1 MEGRCTRAGG
11 SFFNA
16 VSEGA
21 DAYVMKSIVH
31 DWDDEDALRILR
43 NIRAAIESDGT
54 LLLVEFVLPERPS
67 AHVGLM
73 FDVEMLVNLGGRERT
88 RADFER
94 PAVAGRLPPVAG
106 DRHREPVVDRRGL
119 ADLAISA

>member
-1 MEGRCTRAGG
+1 MP
-11 SFFNA
+11 
-16 VSEGA
+16 EGA

-31 DWDDEDALRILR
+31 DWDDEDTLRILR
-43 NIRAAIESDGT
+43 ISARRSNRRHAAARG
-54 LLLVEFVLPERPS
+54 VRLPERPS

-94 PAVAGRLPPVAG
+94 LLSQAGFRVSRVIDTVSPLSIVEALP
-106 DRHREPVVDRRGL
+106 
-119 ADLAISA
+119 I

>member
-1 MEGRCTRAGG
+1 MQGRCTRAGG
-11 SFFNA
+11 SFFDA
-16 VSEGA
+16 VPEGA

-31 DWDDEDALRILR
+31 DWDDKDALRILR

-67 AHVGLM
+67 AHVGM
-73 FDVEMLVNLGGRERT
+73 MSTWKCWSISGQGAHSRRF
-88 RADFER
+88 RA
-94 PAVAGRLPPVAG
+94 PAVAGRFRPVAG

-119 ADLAISA
+119 PI